1 MTTIVGILLAGGRGR
16 RFDPSGQR
24 NKLLQAATGCTSIA
38 EASARAMLTVFPHV
52 VAVVPEDDGGVAQVL
67 RGAGC
72 DVTVCAGAGLGMGAS
87 LAHAVHYARE
97 AAGWVIGLADMP
109 FVHPATLVALRRALE
124 QGAGIAAP
132 FHAGRRGNPV
142 GFGRAYLQH
151 LLALEGDQGA
161 RSLLTMHAVTPIA
174 VDDPGI
180 FRDIDTPSDLHK
192 NGTLPLSGQAETS

>member
-1 MTTIVGILLAGGRGR
+1 MMNIVGILLAGGRGR

-24 NKLLQAATGCTSIA
+24 NKLLQPAAGCTSVA
-38 EASARAMLTVFPHV
+38 EASARAMLTVFPRV
-52 VAVVPEDDGGVAQVL
+52 IAVVPEDDGGVAQVL

-87 LAHAVHYARE
+87 LAHAVRYAHE
-97 AAGWVIGLADMP
+97 AEGWVIGLADMP
-109 FVHPATLVALRRALE
+109 YVDPATMAALRGALE
-124 QGAGIAAP
+124 EGAGIVAP
-132 FHAGRRGNPV
+132 FNAGRRGNPV

-161 RSLLTMHAVTPIA
+161 RLLLTVHVVTPVA

-180 FRDIDTPSDLHK
+180 FRDIDTPSDLHN